1 MPSSPSHSPARA
13 TSTQTTTVTAC
24 HGATTASTGAK
35 KKPVP
40 TYQDEPARSA
50 LMTNSSHRG
59 MGRGS
64 DASVMT
70 PTVPG

>member
-1 MPSSPSHSPARA
+1 M
-13 TSTQTTTVTAC
+13 TTVTAC

-50 LMTNSSHRG
+50 FMTNPATA
-59 MGRGS
+59 GS
-64 DASVMT
+64 GEVRVLRSD
-70 PTVPG
+70 PNGPRLR